1 MIDLLNK
8 WMLESTGNFNIVVG
22 LTALLFLGSVIALII
37 IYKKIGK
44 PEDERTNAIYLKI
57 TSRMFTTQILMNA
70 IFISL
75 VGKDIENFRQI
86 FILFEAFVFFIGAI
100 YSFKLYRQ
108 EYK

>member
-37 IYKKIGK
+37 IYKKIAK
-44 PEDERTNAIYLKI
+44 PDEGTNAIYLKI

>member
-8 WMLESTGNFNIVVG
+8 WMLESTANFNIVVG

-44 PEDERTNAIYLKI
+44 PDERTNPVYFKI
-57 TSRMFTTQILMNA
+57 ISCMFTTQILMNC
-70 IFISL
+70 IFIFL

>member
-8 WMLESTGNFNIVVG
+8 WMLESTDNFNIIVG
-22 LTALLFLGSVIALII
+22 LTTILFLSSVIALII

-44 PEDERTNAIYLKI
+44 PDERTNAIYLKI
-57 TSRMFTTQILMNA
+57 TSRMFTTQVLMNA

-75 VGKDIENFRQI
+75 VGKDIETFRQI
-86 FILFEAFVFFIGAI
+86 FILFEAFVFFFGAI

>member
-44 PEDERTNAIYLKI
+44 PDERTNGIYFKI
-57 TSRMFTTQILMNA
+57 ISCMFSTQILMNC

-86 FILFEAFVFFIGAI
+86 FILFEALVIFVGAI

>member
-22 LTALLFLGSVIALII
+22 LTALLFLVSVIALII

-44 PEDERTNAIYLKI
+44 PDEKTNGIYFKI
-57 TSRMFTTQILMNA
+57 ISCMFSTQILMNC

-75 VGKDIENFRQI
+75 VGKDIEHFRQI
-86 FILFEAFVFFIGAI
+86 FILFEALVIFVGAI

>member
-44 PEDERTNAIYLKI
+44 PDERTNPIYFKI
-57 TSRMFTTQILMNA
+57 ISCMFTTQILMNC

-75 VGKDIENFRQI
+75 VGKDIENSRQI
-86 FILFEAFVFFIGAI
+86 FILFEAFVFFVGAI

-108 EYK
+108 EFK

>member
-44 PEDERTNAIYLKI
+44 PDEKTNGIYFKI
-57 TSRMFTTQILMNA
+57 ISCMFSTQILMNC

-75 VGKDIENFRQI
+75 VGKDIEHFRQI
-86 FILFEAFVFFIGAI
+86 FILFEALVIFVGAI

>member
-1 MIDLLNK
+1 
-8 WMLESTGNFNIVVG
+8 
-22 LTALLFLGSVIALII
+22 
-37 IYKKIGK
+37 
-44 PEDERTNAIYLKI
+44 
-57 TSRMFTTQILMNA
+57 MFITQIIMNA

-100 YSFKLYRQ
+100 YSLKLYRQ

>member
-44 PEDERTNAIYLKI
+44 PDERTNPIYFKI
-57 TSRMFTTQILMNA
+57 ISCMFTTQILMNC

-75 VGKDIENFRQI
+75 VGKDIEHFRQI
-86 FILFEAFVFFIGAI
+86 FILFEALVIFVGAI